1 MGNLNPSFILDII
14 VIGFLLISML
24 VGYFRGFTTRF
35 FSFILSILAFFLAF
49 ILSKPVSLLFTFQI
63 RISDGAISEVLKGFY
78 PLIYQVIA
86 FIILLVI
93 FMILKVVILFVFRNT
108 IKRLIDTLAF
118 SRFIDGILGS
128 ALSLIESLI
137 FTFIALCVMMMPFI
151 KDGSKIIDNSTIAS
165 HILNLVPEASKQ
177 LNALSDTYNLTK
189 NLDFSSFSL
198 DKLDKN
204 SLSALKT
211 MITSAQDM
219 GLVTPQDVNDLVESY
234 RSDIEQAQDV
244 KVDQETKK
252 QIDELLNIPGIPQ
265 DIKDIVNNKIIVE

>member
-49 ILSKPVSLLFTFQI
+49 ILSKPISLLFTFQI

-78 PLIYQVIA
+78 PLIYQGIA

-128 ALSLIESLI
+128 ALSLIEGLI

-151 KDGSKIIDNSTIAS
+151 KDGSKIIDNSTIAN

-198 DKLDKN
+198 DKLDKS

>member
-49 ILSKPVSLLFTFQI
+49 ILSKPISLLFTFQI

-128 ALSLIESLI
+128 ALSLIEGLI

-204 SLSALKT
+204 SLSTLKT

>member
-49 ILSKPVSLLFTFQI
+49 ILSKPISLLFTFQI
-63 RISDGAISEVLKGFY
+63 RISDGAVSEVLKGFY

-128 ALSLIESLI
+128 ALSLIEGLI

-165 HILNLVPEASKQ
+165 HILDLVPEASKQ

-204 SLSALKT
+204 SLSTLKT

>member
-49 ILSKPVSLLFTFQI
+49 ILSKPISLLFTFQI
-63 RISDGAISEVLKGFY
+63 RISDGAVSEVLKGFY

-128 ALSLIESLI
+128 ALSLIEGLI

-165 HILNLVPEASKQ
+165 HILDLVPEASKQ

-204 SLSALKT
+204 SLSTLKT

-219 GLVTPQDVNDLVESY
+219 GLVTPQDVNDLVENY

>member
-128 ALSLIESLI
+128 ALSLIEGLI

-204 SLSALKT
+204 SLSTLKT

>member
-63 RISDGAISEVLKGFY
+63 RISGGAISEVLKGFY

-108 IKRLIDTLAF
+108 IKRFIDTLAF

-128 ALSLIESLI
+128 ALSLVEGLI

-151 KDGSKIIDNSTIAS
+151 KDGNKIIDNSTIAS
-165 HILNLVPEASKQ
+165 HILDLVPEASKQ

-198 DKLDKN
+198 EKLDKN
-204 SLSALKT
+204 SLSTLKT

>member
-49 ILSKPVSLLFTFQI
+49 ILSKPISLLFTFQI

-128 ALSLIESLI
+128 ALSLIEGLI

-151 KDGSKIIDNSTIAS
+151 KDGSKIIDNSTIAN

-204 SLSALKT
+204 SLSTLKT

>member
-128 ALSLIESLI
+128 ALSLIEGLI

-151 KDGSKIIDNSTIAS
+151 KDGSKIIDNSTIAN

-204 SLSALKT
+204 SLSTLKT

>member
-14 VIGFLLISML
+14 VIGFLFISMV

-49 ILSKPVSLLFTFQI
+49 ILSKPISLLFTFQI
-63 RISDGAISEVLKGFY
+63 RISNGAISEVLKGFY

-86 FIILLVI
+86 FIILFII

-128 ALSLIESLI
+128 ALSLIEGLI
-137 FTFIALCVMMMPFI
+137 FAFIALCVMMMPFV
-151 KDGSKIIDNSTIAS
+151 KDGSSIIGNSTIAS
-165 HILNLVPEASKQ
+165 HILNLVPEASKH

-204 SLSALKT
+204 SLSTLKT
-211 MITSAQDM
+211 MINSAQSM
-219 GLVTPQDVNDLVESY
+219 GLVTPQDVTDLVESY

-252 QIDELLNIPGIPQ
+252 QIDELLDIPGIPQ

>member
-128 ALSLIESLI
+128 ALSLIEGLI